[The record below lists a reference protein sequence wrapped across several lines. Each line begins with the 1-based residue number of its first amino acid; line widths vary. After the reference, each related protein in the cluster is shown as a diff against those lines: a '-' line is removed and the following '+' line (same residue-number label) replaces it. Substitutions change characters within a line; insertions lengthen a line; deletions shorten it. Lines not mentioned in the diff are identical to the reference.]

1 MRNAEVN
8 ICLTV
13 TSRESL
19 VELLGVGS
27 AMVMKCFSTGID
39 WDVSQIRTKIRRS
52 WGFHPNNW
60 SKTLI

>member
-39 WDVSQIRTKIRRS
+39 WDVSQIRKKS
-52 WGFHPNNW
+52 AEVGA
-60 SKTLI
+60 SSQQLV